1 MFWDSCTNCIPW
13 TFPLLFPILFPILFM
28 FFFGRGIFGR
38 MPSCFRTASFNS
50 GSDAKNDNSPLN
62 RLKIRYANGEITTDQ
77 FEEIKARIEG

>member
-1 MFWDSCTNCIPW
+1 V
-13 TFPLLFPILFPILFM
+13 
-28 FFFGRGIFGR
+28 
-38 MPSCFRTASFNS
+38 PSCFRPASFNS